1 MNHLR
6 QNSIMI
12 DGFIRKV
19 STRSLV
25 RMTYSIFISRSK
37 TQFKRNDSSSTHSG
51 WTFQLS
57 GDNTPPISIRF
68 IILAVLSVI
77 HYYNCQSWSFIDYH
91 YLKWPHC
98 NVPSAK
104 SDLDL
109 HCYPLHCY
117 PGANKMTAFALSLF
131 SEHFCNSKS
140 RDLGIFN
147 TYIEWV
153 IHTFSSW
160 SILKDFTRP
169 LRPDNSIKIHDV
181 SPVENTKEIVL
192 LLLLL

>member
-19 STRSLV
+19 STRPLV

-51 WTFQLS
+51 WTFQLRQYTT
-57 GDNTPPISIRF
+57 DLNTPYRCYCVIRARTPS
-68 IILAVLSVI
+68 LGGGLLV

-109 HCYPLHCY
+109 HCYLSRCKQ
-117 PGANKMTAFALSLF
+117 NDCLCFELIFRAFL
-131 SEHFCNSKS
+131 
-140 RDLGIFN
+140 
-147 TYIEWV
+147 
-153 IHTFSSW
+153 
-160 SILKDFTRP
+160 
-169 LRPDNSIKIHDV
+169 
-181 SPVENTKEIVL
+181 
-192 LLLLL
+192 